1 MRLVNTLTGLLTS
14 PFASTP
20 SLIMDAIADEEATF
34 IAHGHIKE
42 LIANPKGSYTEV
54 YHVTC
59 KRPIESLLEEGG
71 WFCPMCRVKARERD
85 TYFSFSAVL
94 DDGSL
99 PLSVELHWKVAEV

>member
-1 MRLVNTLTGLLTS
+1 
-14 PFASTP
+14 
-20 SLIMDAIADEEATF
+20 MDAIADEEVTF
-34 IAHGHIKE
+34 IARGHIKE
-42 LIANPKGSYTEV
+42 WIPNPKCDYTEV

-85 TYFSFSAVL
+85 TFFCLSAVL

-99 PLSVELHWKVAEV
+99 PLTVELHWKVAEV